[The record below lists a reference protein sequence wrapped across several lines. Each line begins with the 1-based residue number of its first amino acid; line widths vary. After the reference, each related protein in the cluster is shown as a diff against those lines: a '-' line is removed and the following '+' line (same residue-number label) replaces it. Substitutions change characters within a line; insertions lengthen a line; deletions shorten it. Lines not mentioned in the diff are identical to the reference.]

1 MESKTFSPKSCY
13 ISYMNLKT
21 RDRIFIFIGI
31 IFFSTVTLH
40 FFLVSTAWSTL
51 DITFDAIEGIILF
64 VWMIVALVYRAT
76 KKPKQNQ
83 TTK

>member
-1 MESKTFSPKSCY
+1 MESKTFSPKSY
-13 ISYMNLKT
+13 YLSHMNLKT
-21 RDRIFIFIGI
+21 RDRIYIFIGI

-76 KKPKQNQ
+76 KPKQNQ